1 MCEGVR
7 VIGGEELSVE
17 PTVGDALPGFGPG
30 WCLWEE
36 CRGGWGVRTLPY

>member
-30 WCLWEE
+30 LVFV
-36 CRGGWGVRTLPY
+36 GGVSWWMGS